1 MNGARHSLALE
12 LPALAEFTGFSN
24 IETTMIFRHAARE
37 QKSEATVKL
46 QAYVEVAPKTEQLQE
61 KQQAESFKLPE
72 DEWGNPIYQ
81 SAIESPQN
89 LPQEAEIENLQF

>member
-12 LPALAEFTGFSN
+12 LSALAEFMGYSN
-24 IETTMIFRHAARE
+24 IETTMIFQHAARE
-37 QKSEATVKL
+37 QKIEATVKL
-46 QAYVEVAPKTEQLQE
+46 QAYVEAAPKTEQLQE

-72 DEWGNPIYQ
+72 DEWGNSIYQ

-89 LPQEAEIENLQF
+89 FP